1 MQTAVAKAVK
11 DAFKNTLKEQGHA
24 TQAHERRKAPEPF
37 APPANQA
44 HKHGRSL
51 SPAYTSMFELF
62 TQQEEKNSKVSLFH
76 AAVISA
82 PTGTRCVGQAESRDA
97 ERVRAMHSRR
107 CAWSRWMRTLRS
119 APLQA
124 GLHRAC
130 RQRTPS
136 LPQPVPQRAGSQQ
149 RGNSFS
155 A

>member
-1 MQTAVAKAVK
+1 MRPKAVNV
-11 DAFKNTLKEQGHA
+11 KNTVKGHG

-37 APPANQA
+37 APRPPNQA
-44 HKHGRSL
+44 REHGRSL
-51 SPAYTSMFELF
+51 SPASTSYSSCSRSRKK
-62 TQQEEKNSKVSLFH
+62 TIPRSVCSH

-82 PTGTRCVGQAESRDA
+82 PTGTRCVGQAGSRDA

-107 CAWSRWMRTLRS
+107 CAWSRWMRTLKVRATAS
-119 APLQA
+119 W

-136 LPQPVPQRAGSQQ
+136 LPQPVPHRAGSQQ